1 MDMFDNRQIKTK
13 FGLWLKLIY
22 NHSMKKI
29 LLIIL
34 LTFSSLSF
42 GAITEYRYEAIV
54 NPNEM
59 GVYILNQHGGEVK
72 FCQAVSGDDQVLMG
86 CTPWSGEY
94 GLTPNPLQQQFMNE
108 LLNQ

>member
-1 MDMFDNRQIKTK
+1 
-13 FGLWLKLIY
+13 
-22 NHSMKKI
+22 
-29 LLIIL
+29 
-34 LTFSSLSF
+34 
-42 GAITEYRYEAIV
+42 
-54 NPNEM
+54 M

-72 FCQAVSGDDQVLMG
+72 FCQAVSGDEQVLMG

>member
-1 MDMFDNRQIKTK
+1 MT
-13 FGLWLKLIY
+13 Y
-22 NHSMKKI
+22 NPSMKKLI
-29 LLIIL
+29 LVIL

-42 GAITEYRYEAIV
+42 GADEHKYEAVV

-59 GVYILNQHGGEVK
+59 GVYLIDQINGKVK
-72 FCQAVSGDDQVLMG
+72 FCQAVAGEEQMLTG

-94 GLTPNPLQQQFMNE
+94 GLIPNPLQQQFMNE